1 MTIQEILIKNNINFD
16 LIVKEK
22 GNMIF
27 KVGELKIL
35 VNLNQGNIFKLSR
48 KNFDVLASHGGKFA
62 LWLIDSKENKHY
74 YLKFINKNNWLTN
87 SFVSSSKSELNLGKE
102 VLKKNAKISVIMED
116 LALFNKK

>member
-22 GNMIF
+22 GNMIL

-48 KNFDVLASHGGKFA
+48 KNFDVLASDGGKFA

>member
-1 MTIQEILIKNNINFD
+1 MRIQEILIKNNINFD

-48 KNFDVLASHGGKFA
+48 KNFDVLASDGGKFA

-87 SFVSSSKSELNLGKE
+87 SFISSSKSELNLGKE

>member
-35 VNLNQGNIFKLSR
+35 VNLNL
-48 KNFDVLASHGGKFA
+48 KNKC
-62 LWLIDSKENKHY
+62 
-74 YLKFINKNNWLTN
+74 
-87 SFVSSSKSELNLGKE
+87 SFT
-102 VLKKNAKISVIMED
+102 
-116 LALFNKK
+116 

>member
-35 VNLNQGNIFKLSR
+35 VRF
-48 KNFDVLASHGGKFA
+48 
-62 LWLIDSKENKHY
+62 
-74 YLKFINKNNWLTN
+74 
-87 SFVSSSKSELNLGKE
+87 
-102 VLKKNAKISVIMED
+102 
-116 LALFNKK
+116 